1 MVESNESYLTVT
13 GMTCATCA
21 STVERV
27 LNKLDPVEEAYVNL
41 PLEKVKIIFE
51 KTSTKDDFDS

>member
-27 LNKLDPVEEAYVNL
+27 LNKLDPVEEAYVNPVSYTHLTL
-41 PLEKVKIIFE
+41 PTITEV
-51 KTSTKDDFDS
+51 